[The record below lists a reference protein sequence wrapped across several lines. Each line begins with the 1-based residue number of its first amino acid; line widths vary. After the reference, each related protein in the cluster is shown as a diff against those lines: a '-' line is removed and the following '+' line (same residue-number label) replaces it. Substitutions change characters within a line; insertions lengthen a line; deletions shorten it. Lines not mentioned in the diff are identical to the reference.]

1 MRKSARNVNRK
12 VYTEPNEDNETSEE
26 EEDSQ
31 HKEHDEKVIPFDWRV
46 TWFNLRSSSHYRV
59 KQRISSHENINRP
72 RVEHVLTLNQ
82 P

>member
-31 HKEHDEKVIPFDWRV
+31 HKEHDEKVIQFDWCV
-46 TWFNLRSSSHYRV
+46 TWFNLWSSSQYWV
-59 KQRISSHENINRP
+59 KQKITINKNINRP
-72 RVEHVLTLNQ
+72 RIEHVLTLN
-82 P
+82 